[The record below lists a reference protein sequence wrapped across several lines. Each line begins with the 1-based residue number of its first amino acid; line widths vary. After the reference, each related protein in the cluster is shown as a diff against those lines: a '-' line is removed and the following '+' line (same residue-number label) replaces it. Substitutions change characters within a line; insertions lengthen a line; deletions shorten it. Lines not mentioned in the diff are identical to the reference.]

1 MAHARQ
7 ELLFFILNL
16 MWSNSSPCSIF
27 FQFLESMHYYSH
39 SRVLEIP
46 AKVTGTKIEEKHVCL
61 AFFAR
66 AYPRAGCKHM
76 VFKRG
81 KGCVSL
87 HTRLPATQPS
97 DLGYSECSAS
107 LPKVLPPEPDDL
119 HCSLGMVRPVKQGPG
134 SVQPPLHTG
143 MMDGNP
149 RRNYDQTA
157 TPSPQDCEVTQLARQ
172 PATCTSWA
180 SWPQG
185 AGYRTQVFQ
194 PWPDSSAWEL
204 GQGPER
210 PGSVRSRS
218 DPLSSS
224 RAANPGRVS
233 SARAS
238 GWEAVRSG
246 GHTQGRTHT
255 PGKIAGALGPRH
267 LTRLLGPRPSRAQ
280 PPGPPAA
287 GGAAAARE

>member
-1 MAHARQ
+1 MFN
-7 ELLFFILNL
+7 FF
-16 MWSNSSPCSIF
+16 SNSWRVCIIIPTPECWR
-27 FQFLESMHYYSH
+27 FQQRLLELKSKRNMSAWL
-39 SRVLEIP
+39 SLPGPTPELGVNTWSLR
-46 AKVTGTKIEEKHVCL
+46 G
-61 AFFAR
+61 AR
-66 AYPRAGCKHM
+66 AVYHY
-76 VFKRG
+76 
-81 KGCVSL
+81 
-87 HTRLPATQPS
+87 T
-97 DLGYSECSAS
+97 LGS
-107 LPKVLPPEPDDL
+107 LPRNQVTLGIQSAVPASPRQKVLPPEPDDL

-238 GWEAVRSG
+238 GWQAVRSG